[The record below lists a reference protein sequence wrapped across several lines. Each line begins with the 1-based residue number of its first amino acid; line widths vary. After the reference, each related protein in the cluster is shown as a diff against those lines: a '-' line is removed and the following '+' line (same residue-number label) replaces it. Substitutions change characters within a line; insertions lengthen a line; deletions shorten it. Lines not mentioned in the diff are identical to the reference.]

1 MDNTINKTH
10 SKTDLIELINTINLP
25 VVFGHQDNKKS
36 IQNKLLKAFEN
47 DIFFKPN
54 VYKISNNAELI
65 TYLQSKNPKRT
76 LSVKE
81 KKNIMKI
88 CKAIIIFCNCQYL
101 LQSQNYYKDTKQIDD
116 DMLYISQFGDLPSV
130 RRACKLM
137 NANIMSKVKYTAL
150 ISPQVRKE
158 LDEKIKLKTTN
169 NYSCKLKRGH
179 FIISF
184 D

>member
-54 VYKISNNAELI
+54 VYKLSNNAELI
-65 TYLQSKNPKRT
+65 TYLQSKNPKRN

-81 KKNIMKI
+81 KKNYNLK
-88 CKAIIIFCNCQYL
+88 IIIKI
-101 LQSQNYYKDTKQIDD
+101 QNK
-116 DMLYISQFGDLPSV
+116 
-130 RRACKLM
+130 
-137 NANIMSKVKYTAL
+137 
-150 ISPQVRKE
+150 
-158 LDEKIKLKTTN
+158 
-169 NYSCKLKRGH
+169 
-179 FIISF
+179 
-184 D
+184 